1 MNVNKVSKFDFNVM
15 FKNFGIFFVM
25 FIFKNLLFKLISKGD
40 EKGFLFEG
48 FKLIEFLIIL
58 IIKLVN

>member
-1 MNVNKVSKFDFNVM
+1 M
-15 FKNFGIFFVM
+15 FENFGIFFVM
-25 FIFKNLLFKLISKGD
+25 FILKNLLFKLISKGD